1 LFKFS
6 IDIQY
11 FPEIIVKIFNLT
23 EPDDKNKPEFSKN
36 PGMLSILIPIF
47 NFDVTD
53 LVLEL
58 NHQALEANIEFEI
71 ILLDDASTDSFR
83 EINSKLSQQKHVRY
97 IEETTNLGRSKIR
110 NKLARLAS
118 YPYLLFMDCDSLIPG
133 PDYIATYLKYCKE
146 DVVVYG
152 GRIYS
157 RNKPDDPGLLLRW
170 KHGKSREE
178 FTAKERIKVPS
189 KSFMTNN
196 FLISINLFNKI
207 LFNEEMEGYGHEDT
221 LFGYDLKRN
230 NIDVLHI
237 DNPLVHIGLES
248 NSVFLGKTRES
259 IRNLRII
266 FNQNGYEKLLV
277 EDVKLLGYYH
287 FFRRTKLDFLA
298 RILFRLSEKLMLK
311 NLMGRNP
318 NLFVFDM
325 FKLGYL
331 CALN

>member
-1 LFKFS
+1 
-6 IDIQY
+6 
-11 FPEIIVKIFNLT
+11 
-23 EPDDKNKPEFSKN
+23 
-36 PGMLSILIPIF
+36 MLSILIPIF
-47 NFDVTD
+47 NFNVTE

-58 NHQALEANIEFEI
+58 NNQALAVKIEFEI

-83 EINSKLSQQKHVRY
+83 EINRNLSQQKHVRY
-97 IEETTNLGRSKIR
+97 IEETNNIGRSKIR
-110 NKLARLAS
+110 NKLASLAS
-118 YPYLLFMDCDSLIPG
+118 YPYLLFMDCDSQVSS
-133 PDYIATYLKYCKE
+133 PDYIATYLKYCKD

-157 RNKPDDPGLLLRW
+157 KERPDNPKLLLRW

-178 FTAKERIKVPS
+178 FTAAERIRTPS

-196 FLISINLFNKI
+196 FLISVDLFNKI

-230 NIDVLHI
+230 NIGILHI

-248 NSVFLGKTRES
+248 NSVFLRKTRES
-259 IRNLRII
+259 IRNLKII
-266 FNQNGYEKLLV
+266 FDQNGYEKLLV
-277 EDVKLLGYYH
+277 EDVKLLSYYQ
-287 FFRRTKLDFLA
+287 FFRKTKLDKLYKFVF
-298 RILFRLSEKLMLK
+298 RISEKLLLR
-311 NLMGRNP
+311 NLTGRNP

-331 CALN
+331 CTLT

>member
-1 LFKFS
+1 
-6 IDIQY
+6 
-11 FPEIIVKIFNLT
+11 
-23 EPDDKNKPEFSKN
+23 
-36 PGMLSILIPIF
+36 MLSILIPIF
-47 NFDVTD
+47 NFNVTE

-58 NHQALEANIEFEI
+58 NNQALAAKIEYEI

-83 EINSKLSQQKHVRY
+83 EVNRSLSKQKHVRY
-97 IEETTNLGRSKIR
+97 FEETNNIGRSKIR

-118 YPYLLFMDCDSLIPG
+118 YPYLLFMDCDSQVPS
-133 PDYIATYLKYCKE
+133 PDYIDTYLKYCTD

-157 RNKPDDPGLLLRW
+157 EKRPDDPKLLLRW

-178 FTAKERIKVPS
+178 FTAAERIRTPS

-196 FLISINLFNKI
+196 FLISVDLFNKI

-230 NIDVLHI
+230 NIGILHI

-248 NSVFLGKTRES
+248 NSAFLGKTRES
-259 IRNLRII
+259 IRNLKII

-287 FFRRTKLDFLA
+287 FFRKTKLDKLSKF
-298 RILFRLSEKLMLK
+298 LFRFSKKLLLR
-311 NLMGRNP
+311 NLTGRNP

-331 CALN
+331 CTLT